1 ALKKF
6 DALVDP
12 SLKYSAGKPGC
23 KPDAKPAE

>member
-1 ALKKF
+1 
-6 DALVDP
+6 LVDP

>member
-1 ALKKF
+1 
-6 DALVDP
+6 P